1 MRDIKPLLYGLQ
13 NWLIY
18 GDHSLPSRG
27 VMDRLRDADLYNTYT
42 RPIMIIYLL
51 NFPVTQVRHM
61 HLSVRYVTVF
71 IYKQVRNT
79 I

>member
-1 MRDIKPLLYGLQ
+1 MRDTKPLLYGLQ

-51 NFPVTQVRHM
+51 NFPVT
-61 HLSVRYVTVF
+61 
-71 IYKQVRNT
+71 
-79 I
+79 